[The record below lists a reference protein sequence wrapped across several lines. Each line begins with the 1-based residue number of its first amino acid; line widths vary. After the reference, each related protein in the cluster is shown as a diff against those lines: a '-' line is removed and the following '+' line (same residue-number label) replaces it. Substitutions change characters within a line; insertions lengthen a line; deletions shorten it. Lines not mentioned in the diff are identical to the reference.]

1 MTGFWSSETMQS
13 RLMDEQLMTPFDVDR
28 IANCSYELSMGPQA
42 LLTGE
47 EQIRRNLD
55 DGEQLRIPPG
65 HFAQLMTE
73 EKVRIPPDA
82 LGLISM
88 KSQVK
93 RLGLVNVSGFHV
105 DPGFQGRLRFSVYN
119 AGPSPVCI
127 SRGTRTFLIWFAS
140 LDTPTADLYEGQG
153 GRPSFNDQ
161 DTMEMQGDVFTP
173 QVLADRIVALERKIG
188 WRHQLWNYVVTA
200 LIGGVIG
207 GLITLGLQALSSNAE
222 SSASQETPLVS
233 QPDYTGQPSQMHSDN
248 EG

>member
-1 MTGFWSSETMQS
+1 MTGFWSSETMRS
-13 RLMDEQLMTPFDVDR
+13 RLKDERLVTPFDQDR

-47 EQIRRNLD
+47 DQIRRDLAND
-55 DGEQLRIPPG
+55 EQLRIPSG

-105 DPGFQGRLRFSVYN
+105 DPGFHGRLRFSVYN
-119 AGPSPVCI
+119 AGPSSVYI
-127 SRGTRTFLIWFAS
+127 SRGTPTFLIWFTA
-140 LDTPTADLYEGQG
+140 LDTPTDDLYEGHG
-153 GRPSFNDQ
+153 GRPAFTDQ

-173 QVLADRIVALERKIG
+173 QVLADRMATIERKIG
-188 WRHQLWNYVVTA
+188 WRIQLGSYLAGTIVGA
-200 LIGGVIG
+200 I
-207 GLITLGLQALSSNAE
+207 ITLLFQAL
-222 SSASQETPLVS
+222 T
-233 QPDYTGQPSQMHSDN
+233 
-248 EG
+248 

>member
-1 MTGFWSSETMQS
+1 MKDE
-13 RLMDEQLMTPFDVDR
+13 RLVTPFDQDR

-47 EQIRRNLD
+47 DQIRRDLAND
-55 DGEQLRIPPG
+55 EQLRIPSG

-105 DPGFQGRLRFSVYN
+105 DPGFHGRLRFSVYN
-119 AGPSPVCI
+119 AGPSSVYI
-127 SRGTRTFLIWFAS
+127 SRGTPTFLIWFTA
-140 LDTPTADLYEGQG
+140 LDTPTDDLYEGHG
-153 GRPSFNDQ
+153 GRPAFTDQ

-173 QVLADRIVALERKIG
+173 QVLADRMATIERKIG
-188 WRHQLWNYVVTA
+188 WRIQLGSYLAGTIVGA
-200 LIGGVIG
+200 I
-207 GLITLGLQALSSNAE
+207 ITLLFQAL
-222 SSASQETPLVS
+222 T
-233 QPDYTGQPSQMHSDN
+233 
-248 EG
+248 